1 MSQARATTATLVAL
15 ACAALVVFTVAE
27 RSIAPVHAVAFEKK
41 LRAVALMQ
49 RAERAIMAAKRSR
62 RVAVDERNDPDGSG
76 VIGPQFSLVTT
87 DRGVQSA
94 KVLAA
99 HPNFAAAATQLMI
112 QAGVGEGDLVAI
124 GMTGS
129 LPGLNLAVLSAC
141 RALGAEPVIVTSVGS
156 SMFGATDPSLTWLDM
171 EGVLVKDG
179 LWPYRSVAASLGG
192 GGDVGRG
199 LSPAGRQILVDAIQ
213 RSGARFLDAPNVY
226 EAVRTRVALYD
237 SVAAAHATP
246 IRLYINVGGGV
257 ASLGGAQN
265 ARLVPAGL
273 TTRLAAKNY
282 PNRGVLNVLAE
293 RRIPVLNLL
302 EVEKL
307 ARQFGI
313 MTGDGATTVKPGK
326 GLLFIKYRYNLW
338 VVGSCTAAL
347 FLLNVLVLRLDL
359 RQRILGRPHPER
371 LQTP

>member
-1 MSQARATTATLVAL
+1 MSQARASTATLVAL
-15 ACAALVVFTVAE
+15 ACAALLVFTVAE
-27 RSIAPVHAVAFEKK
+27 RSLTPVHAVAYEKK

-49 RAERAIMAAKRSR
+49 RAERAIAAAKRNR
-62 RVAVDERNDPDGSG
+62 GVAIDERNDPEGSG

-156 SMFGATDPSLTWLDM
+156 SMFGATDASLTWLDM
-171 EGVLVKDG
+171 EGVLVKAG
-179 LWPYRSVAASLGG
+179 LWPYRSMAASLGG

-199 LSPAGRQILVDAIQ
+199 LSPAGRQILVNAIQ
-213 RSGARFLDAPNVY
+213 RSGARLLDAPNVY

-237 SVAAAHATP
+237 SVATARATP
-246 IRLYINVGGGV
+246 IRLYVNVGGGV

-265 ARLVPAGL
+265 ARLIPAGL

-313 MTGDGATTVKPGK
+313 TNGDGATTVKPGK

-338 VVGSCTAAL
+338 VVGACTAAL

-371 LQTP
+371 QPTP